1 MSTTELTQK
10 APAMHVIKRYPNR
23 KLYDTEAKAYVTLDG
38 IAELIRVGDDVQ
50 VVDHESGED
59 LTTVTLSQIILEQE
73 KRQVG
78 ALPKVVL
85 TSLIQTGGDTL
96 DMFKRSFYSSLGA
109 VRLIEEGIEKRLD
122 TMVRRGQM
130 PEAEAQSLREKLL
143 RYTHD
148 LYPDEDTLS
157 SPMDAA
163 FDRLNIPTRADVKR
177 LSTQLEELA
186 LKLDALLEAEAT
198 KSTEQHTS
206 DRPSD
211 PPTSE

>member
-1 MSTTELTQK
+1 
-10 APAMHVIKRYPNR
+10 MHVIKRYPNR

-50 VVDHESGED
+50 VVDHETGED

-186 LKLDALLEAEAT
+186 SKLDALLVAEAA
-198 KSTEQHTS
+198 KSTEQHEHDS
-206 DRPSD
+206 PSD
-211 PPTSE
+211 PLTSE

>member
-1 MSTTELTQK
+1 
-10 APAMHVIKRYPNR
+10 MHVIKRYPNR
-23 KLYDTEAKAYVTLDG
+23 KLYDTEAKAYVTLEG

-50 VVDHESGED
+50 VVDHETGED

-78 ALPKVVL
+78 ALPKAVL

-109 VRLIEEGIEKRLD
+109 VRLIEEGIEKRID

-148 LYPDEDTLS
+148 LNSDEDS
-157 SPMDAA
+157 SGSPIDAA

-177 LSTQLEELA
+177 LSAQLEELA
-186 LKLDALLEAEAT
+186 SKLDALLEAEVAR
-198 KSTEQHTS
+198 SENHETETES
-206 DRPSD
+206 PSD
-211 PPTSE
+211 HMTSQ

>member
-1 MSTTELTQK
+1 
-10 APAMHVIKRYPNR
+10 MHVIKRYPNR